1 MILYPSATIHHLSS
15 ISLFLHT
22 NHNYNSSSIYHFF
35 ITCLLSARIENWK
48 PTVME
53 GILQIASLSNIV
65 ARLLL
70 PHSEMALSVLS
81 SMVTRLSYFVLS
93 SLHIDNKGCMLSI
106 LRRGE
111 KSTITSSTC
120 SSIPIALRMLTDTI
134 DDR

>member
-1 MILYPSATIHHLSS
+1 MILYPSSTIHHQSS
-15 ISLFLHT
+15 ISLFFHIR
-22 NHNYNSSSIYHFF
+22 HNYNISIYHFF

-53 GILQIASLSNIV
+53 GILQIASLSNIA

-81 SMVTRLSYFVLS
+81 SMITRLSYFVLS

-120 SSIPIALRMLTDTI
+120 SSIPIALRMLTDTT

>member
-1 MILYPSATIHHLSS
+1 MILYPLATIHHLSS
-15 ISLFLHT
+15 ISLFLHIR
-22 NHNYNSSSIYHFF
+22 HNYNSSIYLF

-53 GILQIASLSNIV
+53 GILQIASLSNIA

-81 SMVTRLSYFVLS
+81 SMITRLSYFVLS

-120 SSIPIALRMLTDTI
+120 SSIPIALRMLTDTT